1 MRRLASQISRPAA
14 FTHRAALTAACWLA
28 GLALAAGA
36 GACKSGGSYEQSS
49 MSGGEADRGEVNGR
63 MFDLVSNKPDGD
75 DWQIRI
81 RDSSMWAA
89 YASGTDETQLGTVNL
104 DAAETK
110 KIWKMIDD
118 LDLGG
123 RDAGERD
130 EDAGF
135 LQLRL
140 REPGGDE
147 GHEVISVFV
156 TRNTDDEAI
165 VELGTYLQKLIQK
178 YHKKR
183 ADF

>member
-1 MRRLASQISRPAA
+1 MR
-14 FTHRAALTAACWLA
+14 C
-28 GLALAAGA
+28 LALAPLALA
-36 GACKSGGSYEQSS
+36 LLVPLGACKTGGSYEQTP
-49 MSGGEADRGEVNGR
+49 MTAGEADRGEVNGR
-63 MFDLVSNKPDGD
+63 MFDLISNKPDGD

-89 YASGTDETQLGTVNL
+89 YGNGADVKELGTVNI
-104 DAAETK
+104 DGKETK

-123 RDAGERD
+123 RDKGERD

-147 GHEVISVFV
+147 GHELISVYV

-165 VELGTYLQKLIQK
+165 VELGSYLQKLILK
-178 YHKKR
+178 YHKKK
-183 ADF
+183 AEF

>member
-1 MRRLASQISRPAA
+1 VRALA
-14 FTHRAALTAACWLA
+14 FALALSVASSLAAC
-28 GLALAAGA
+28 
-36 GACKSGGSYEQSS
+36 KTGGSYEQTT

-63 MFDLVSNKPDGD
+63 MFDLISNKPDGD

-89 YASGTDETQLGTVNL
+89 YASGTDEKQLGTVNL
-104 DAAETK
+104 DAKETRK
-110 KIWKMIDD
+110 LWQMIDD

-123 RDAGERD
+123 RDNGERD

-147 GHEVISVFV
+147 GHELISIYV

-165 VELGTYLQKLIQK
+165 VELGTYLQKLILK
-178 YHKKR
+178 YHKKK

>member
-1 MRRLASQISRPAA
+1 MRPPALAPAPAPAA
-14 FTHRAALTAACWLA
+14 RRRAPGAVLAALAALTA
-28 GLALAAGA
+28 LAAVT
-36 GACKSGGSYEQSS
+36 ACKTGGTYEQTT

-63 MFDLVSNKPDGD
+63 MFDLISNKPDGD

-81 RDSSMWAA
+81 RDSSMWVA
-89 YASGTDETQLGTVNL
+89 YASGADETQLGTINL
-104 DAAETK
+104 DRVETR
-110 KIWKMIDD
+110 KIWKLIDD

-123 RDAGERD
+123 RDKGERD

-140 REPGGDE
+140 REPSGDE
-147 GHEVISVFV
+147 GYDVISVYI
-156 TRNTDDEAI
+156 TRNTDDEA
-165 VELGTYLQKLIQK
+165 VVDLGTYLQKLILK

>member
-1 MRRLASQISRPAA
+1 VRRSALAPA
-14 FTHRAALTAACWLA
+14 
-28 GLALAAGA
+28 LALAVSLVIALA
-36 GACKSGGSYEQSS
+36 ACKAGGSYEQTT

-89 YASGTDETQLGTVNL
+89 YSNGADTKELGTVNL
-104 DAAETK
+104 DAKETR
-110 KIWKMIDD
+110 KIWKLIDD

-123 RDAGERD
+123 RDKGERD
-130 EDAGF
+130 DDAGF

-140 REPGGDE
+140 REPGGE
-147 GHEVISVFV
+147 EVHDLISIYV

-165 VELGTYLQKLIQK
+165 VELASYLQKLIQK
-178 YHKKR
+178 YHKKK

>member
-1 MRRLASQISRPAA
+1 MRALAFA
-14 FTHRAALTAACWLA
+14 
-28 GLALAAGA
+28 LALSVASSLP
-36 GACKSGGSYEQSS
+36 ACKTGGSYEQTT

-63 MFDLVSNKPDGD
+63 MFDLISNKPDGD

-89 YASGTDETQLGTVNL
+89 YASGTDEKQLGTINL
-104 DAAETK
+104 DAKETRK
-110 KIWKMIDD
+110 LWQMIDD

-123 RDAGERD
+123 RDKGERD

-147 GHEVISVFV
+147 GHELISIYV

-165 VELGTYLQKLIQK
+165 VELGTYLQKLILK
-178 YHKKR
+178 YHKKK